1 MLTPIKD
8 KIKRNNTA
16 SVIRSVLPT
25 GSIVKSYCF
34 YDGRP
39 EFDICSD
46 SKIFVAAQTIS
57 KQVYIFWECLRRDG
71 DRLYDIVNSPDFDFQ
86 NPELFDVYQEKWHT
100 YESPYIQAAFFY
112 LLNKCS
118 QTGKVSSGKLSLEG
132 FNPLGLSRLKSFR
145 FPENFH
151 LKFEP
156 QSTRQFLTQ
165 DTTQQEY
172 LMISGGDFSYSLLQ
186 EGKSVGVEETP
197 LNFREISKL
206 MSLRNSKVILTHNY
220 HKAVERF
227 YKNCRFMLVDDYG
240 NQTNNREMAKEI
252 VVVNF

>member
-1 MLTPIKD
+1 
-8 KIKRNNTA
+8 
-16 SVIRSVLPT
+16 
-25 GSIVKSYCF
+25 
-34 YDGRP
+34 
-39 EFDICSD
+39 
-46 SKIFVAAQTIS
+46 
-57 KQVYIFWECLRRDG
+57 
-71 DRLYDIVNSPDFDFQ
+71 
-86 NPELFDVYQEKWHT
+86 
-100 YESPYIQAAFFY
+100 
-112 LLNKCS
+112 
-118 QTGKVSSGKLSLEG
+118 
-132 FNPLGLSRLKSFR
+132 
-145 FPENFH
+145 PENFH